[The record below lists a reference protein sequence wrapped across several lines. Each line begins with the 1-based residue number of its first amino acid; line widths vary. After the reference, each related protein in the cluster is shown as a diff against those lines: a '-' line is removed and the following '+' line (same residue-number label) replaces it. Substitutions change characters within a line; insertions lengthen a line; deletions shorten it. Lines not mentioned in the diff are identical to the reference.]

1 MTQQQQLTE
10 QIAKLNQIIGEDG
23 EQTLLEA
30 ISKQRWYGFKN
41 KREIVF
47 DTWTGLLFPNFEYMS
62 YIPFNDWK
70 NKQKDYA
77 PNEIGKGE
85 WKCLHDVFYYNRI
98 DRELIFGNW
107 KEDFRNDDL
116 MKDFPSIFLGDKSVS
131 FYYFKLR
138 SKDRIVGLYYYRIF
152 FDKINEKTQ
161 LVRQSEKDSEEE
173 NYNKKKIVPVLHILK
188 NDDLAHNNPRYPIQ
202 EKSKFFLDFFIE
214 KEWIPNFEPHIDTTL
229 FQVEKTVKSSNWCDP
244 TPTHTITETLLKNDI
259 PENLADLQKQ
269 CDEYNRIFEAYY
281 QRLQLQKQLAELPE
295 SEPNTFT
302 PNFNHR
308 QELEKYNL
316 TEINNSVLQYS
327 VSAQQWLNHLLAQI
341 DHYENSHQHLLA
353 HAAEINKNL
362 TNKLP
367 SSLKL
372 EEKEQEI
379 LTTRHSFLQQHLNF
393 SLESL
398 KLALVEFLQQ
408 NKQTEITLK
417 NPSSLTALAELE
429 KQTRPSFTLL
439 AEYSANLYNQAI
451 QKLDWLEKSLDF
463 VQTIIKSE
471 QQSNL
476 DYVVLLDKYQQDL
489 IQTGLDHSIETEKVE
504 KWFVEWRE
512 KRLQLL
518 QQWQPLVEAGL
529 TGVITEQ
536 TVLDTLQCLAQYQ
549 QQIDMFYLSERLGI
563 YTTYAFAPNG
573 HRQEEMA
580 KELEFMNIN
589 HTFMKNLEKVI
600 FATEIT
606 IEQKVWLV
614 RFGEV
619 WQQGTTQEIIKF
631 LKNEGVF
638 NRNDIAQIISEGER
652 DIQQQNLAACLQ
664 DMKSYAQALGQ
675 REKTTNTLIYKMR
688 KALEK

>member
-1 MTQQQQLTE
+1 M
-10 QIAKLNQIIGEDG
+10 
-23 EQTLLEA
+23 
-30 ISKQRWYGFKN
+30 
-41 KREIVF
+41 VF
-47 DTWTGLLFPNFEYMS
+47 
-62 YIPFNDWK
+62 
-70 NKQKDYA
+70 A
-77 PNEIGKGE
+77 
-85 WKCLHDVFYYNRI
+85 
-98 DRELIFGNW
+98 NW
-107 KEDFRNDDL
+107 KEYGRDVVNL
-116 MKDFPSIFLGDKSVS
+116 NLVHDFPLKFTGERKVH
-131 FYYFKLR
+131 FYYQTLKVDGIINGA
-138 SKDRIVGLYYYRIF
+138 SSYEVCGDD
-152 FDKINEKTQ
+152 FDKTKRYFKYSYKSCWENE
-161 LVRQSEKDSEEE
+161 LLNIMVF
-173 NYNKKKIVPVLHILK
+173 PVLHILK
-188 NDDLAHNNPRYPIQ
+188 NDELSYKNSRLTTN
-202 EKSKFFLDFFIE
+202 EKAKFFLEFFLE
-214 KEWIPNFEPHIDTTL
+214 NHWIPIFEPFLKRKEIKKEHL
-229 FQVEKTVKSSNWCDP
+229 FAELKFESEEDFQERLVEPK
-244 TPTHTITETLLKNDI
+244 
-259 PENLADLQKQ
+259 KQ

-353 HAAEINKNL
+353 HAAEINKTL

-512 KRLQLL
+512 KRLQIL

-549 QQIDMFYLSERLGI
+549 RQIDMFYLSERLGI

-589 HTFMKNLEKVI
+589 HAFMKNLEKVI
-600 FATEIT
+600 FATEIS

>member
-1 MTQQQQLTE
+1 MSQTSPKQLLIQKKQLME
-10 QIAKLNQIIGEDG
+10 ELADLEKIIGEDG
-23 EQTLLEA
+23 ERIVLEA
-30 ISKQRWYGFKN
+30 IIKQDWYSFKN
-41 KREIVF
+41 KELVVF
-47 DTWTGLLFPNFEYMS
+47 DKKNGLLFPNFNNAPH
-62 YIPFNDWK
+62 IPFSNWENIK
-70 NKQKDYA
+70 NEYA
-77 PNEIGKGE
+77 PHGIGLGE
-85 WKCLHDVFYYNRI
+85 WDINKDSSNVFWYPIEKYRGSQNVSLVHSCYQRSRQKSRTNLFYSTVTTYYQ
-98 DRELIFGNW
+98 
-107 KEDFRNDDL
+107 EDYIIYMTANNFSETGVLENGEVE
-116 MKDFPSIFLGDKSVS
+116 SIS
-131 FYYFKLR
+131 
-138 SKDRIVGLYYYRIF
+138 
-152 FDKINEKTQ
+152 NEKTLPQ
-161 LVRQSEKDSEEE
+161 LKILDNPKLHPDYPNITKLEKA
-173 NYNKKKIVPVLHILK
+173 KII
-188 NDDLAHNNPRYPIQ
+188 
-202 EKSKFFLDFFIE
+202 LDFFLNEIWDWVPLFDEEYIDNIE
-214 KEWIPNFEPHIDTTL
+214 IFDAYFNVIYLKEE
-229 FQVEKTVKSSNWCDP
+229 
-244 TPTHTITETLLKNDI
+244 LLDI
-259 PENLADLQKQ
+259 EQALEDLKASGVS
-269 CDEYNRIFEAYY
+269 DFYLDFDY
-281 QRLQLQKQLAELPE
+281 
-295 SEPNTFT
+295 
-302 PNFNHR
+302 R

-353 HAAEINKNL
+353 HAAEINKTL

-372 EEKEQEI
+372 EEKEQQI
-379 LTTRHSFLQQHLNF
+379 LTTRHGFLQQHLNF

-398 KLALVEFLQQ
+398 KLALIEFLQQ

-417 NPSSLTALAELE
+417 NSSSLTALAELE

-451 QKLDWLEKSLDF
+451 KKLDWLEKSLDF

-489 IQTGLDHSIETEKVE
+489 IQIGLDHSIETEKVE

-512 KRLQLL
+512 KRLQIL

-549 QQIDMFYLSERLGI
+549 RQIDMFYLSERLGI

-580 KELEFMNIN
+580 KELEFMNIS
-589 HTFMKNLEKVI
+589 HAFMKNLEKVI
-600 FATEIT
+600 FAAENT

-638 NRNDIAQIISEGER
+638 NRSDIAQIISEGER
-652 DIQQQNLAACLQ
+652 EIQQQNLTACLQ
-664 DMKSYAQALGQ
+664 DMKSFAQGLGQ
-675 REKTTNTLIYKMR
+675 REKMTNTLIYKMR

>member
-1 MTQQQQLTE
+1 M
-10 QIAKLNQIIGEDG
+10 
-23 EQTLLEA
+23 
-30 ISKQRWYGFKN
+30 
-41 KREIVF
+41 
-47 DTWTGLLFPNFEYMS
+47 
-62 YIPFNDWK
+62 
-70 NKQKDYA
+70 
-77 PNEIGKGE
+77 
-85 WKCLHDVFYYNRI
+85 
-98 DRELIFGNW
+98 
-107 KEDFRNDDL
+107 
-116 MKDFPSIFLGDKSVS
+116 
-131 FYYFKLR
+131 
-138 SKDRIVGLYYYRIF
+138 
-152 FDKINEKTQ
+152 
-161 LVRQSEKDSEEE
+161 
-173 NYNKKKIVPVLHILK
+173 HILK
-188 NDDLAHNNPRYPIQ
+188 NEDLAYNNPRYTIE
-202 EKSKFFLDFFIE
+202 EKSKIFLDFFVE
-214 KEWIPNFEPHIDTTL
+214 KNWIPNFEPHNNVIGENWNNLDYIEHQIELLQDIDERISKERQISDFTRDL
-229 FQVEKTVKSSNWCDP
+229 RQEIKRDIEAAERGEKPWQRKPWFSSLLMP
-244 TPTHTITETLLKNDI
+244 AITDSTEIKAENFLKDAI
-259 PENLADLQKQ
+259 PENLAELQEQ

-489 IQTGLDHSIETEKVE
+489 IQIGLDHSIETEKVE

-512 KRLQLL
+512 KRLQIL

-549 QQIDMFYLSERLGI
+549 QQIDMFYLSECLGI

-589 HTFMKNLEKVI
+589 HAFMKNLEKVI
-600 FATEIT
+600 FATEIS